1 LLGHFH
7 TDDEFVKRVS
17 HSGCPELQPA
27 IHYRMSDGVLEGN
40 PFRRYGLGSL
50 VFIVSNTWLS
60 INQCNVNHDL
70 LLLKVSAISY
80 NPEFLANES
89 WI

>member
-1 LLGHFH
+1 MMNSLNVFPTVVTLNY
-7 TDDEFVKRVS
+7 DQQSIIV
-17 HSGCPELQPA
+17 CQ
-27 IHYRMSDGVLEGN
+27 IGVLEGK
-40 PFRRYGLGSL
+40 PFRRYSLGSL

-80 NPEFLANES
+80 NPEFLADES
-89 WI
+89 QI